1 MDASEQ
7 AVCDLLMEWKKKPDL
22 LITLEMLKLALKP
35 LVDLQVGQYNF
46 RERGVREIDVREA
59 ADRLLV
65 DALESYSE
73 TKGSLSGWVQST
85 LKALDGDVSRLQ
97 AKYDSQRAPKAG

>member
-35 LVDLQVGQYNF
+35 LVDLQISPYKFQ
-46 RERGVREIDVREA
+46 EIGVREVDIREA
-59 ADRLLV
+59 ADKLLV
-65 DALESYSE
+65 DALDSYDE
-73 TKGSLSGWVQST
+73 TKGSLSGWVQAT
-85 LKALDGDVSRLQ
+85 LKALDGAVQRLQ
-97 AKYDSQRAPKAG
+97 AKYDPQRSPKAG